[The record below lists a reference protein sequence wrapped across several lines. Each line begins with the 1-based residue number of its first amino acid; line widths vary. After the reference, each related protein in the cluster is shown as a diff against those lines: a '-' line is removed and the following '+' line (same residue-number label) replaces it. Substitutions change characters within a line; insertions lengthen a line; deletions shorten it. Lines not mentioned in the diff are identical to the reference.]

1 MIVVLLWRH
10 VETLDGSGLGVVS
23 DGTSLSQIDATFLEQ
38 AKFAQNPFL
47 AGFPTTQSLPSAATP
62 EAGWAGVPT
71 FPCQHPWKSKKNMI
85 L

>member
-47 AGFPTTQSLPSAATP
+47 TGFPTT
-62 EAGWAGVPT
+62 
-71 FPCQHPWKSKKNMI
+71 
-85 L
+85 